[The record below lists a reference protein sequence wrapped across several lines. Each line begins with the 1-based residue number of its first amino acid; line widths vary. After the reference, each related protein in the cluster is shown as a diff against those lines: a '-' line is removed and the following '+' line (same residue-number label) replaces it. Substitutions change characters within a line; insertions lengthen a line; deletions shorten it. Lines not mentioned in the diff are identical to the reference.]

1 MPLSENEQRLLEQME
16 RALYAEDP
24 KFASAM
30 RGANRRPGAGRRLLL
45 GGVSIVLGLV
55 VLVFGV
61 SQKQVL
67 LGVLGFVLMLGGTAY
82 AVSSQRRSGPVGVV
96 NAAGVRPAAKG
107 RKRPSGSFMQ
117 RLEERWDR
125 RRDSRLKSQRRPR
138 PPRAAAPTRPCRRQP
153 PARVVRGP
161 RPRRRPKP
169 AVAAIPRLRRQP
181 CRPPRPSRHRERD
194 AAGDRPHVAREL
206 RRRLGRRRW
215 GRPRSAA
222 RTWRSPGR

>member
-61 SQKQVL
+61 SQEQVL
-67 LGVLGFVLMLGGTAY
+67 LGVLGFILMLGGTAY

-96 NAAGVRPAAKG
+96 NATGTVRPAAK
-107 RKRPSGSFMQ
+107 RSKRTSGSFMQ

-125 RRDSRLKSQRRPR
+125 RRD
-138 PPRAAAPTRPCRRQP
+138 
-153 PARVVRGP
+153 
-161 RPRRRPKP
+161 
-169 AVAAIPRLRRQP
+169 
-181 CRPPRPSRHRERD
+181 
-194 AAGDRPHVAREL
+194 
-206 RRRLGRRRW
+206 GR
-215 GRPRSAA
+215 
-222 RTWRSPGR
+222 

>member
-1 MPLSENEQRLLEQME
+1 MCGYENGGHGQCDRQEVEVPLSENEQRLLEQME

-82 AVSSQRRSGPVGVV
+82 AVSSQRRGGPVGVV
-96 NAAGVRPAAKG
+96 NAAGGVRPAAKG
-107 RKRPSGSFMQ
+107 RKRSHGSFMQ

-125 RRDSRLKSQRRPR
+125 RRD
-138 PPRAAAPTRPCRRQP
+138 
-153 PARVVRGP
+153 
-161 RPRRRPKP
+161 
-169 AVAAIPRLRRQP
+169 
-181 CRPPRPSRHRERD
+181 
-194 AAGDRPHVAREL
+194 
-206 RRRLGRRRW
+206 GR
-215 GRPRSAA
+215 
-222 RTWRSPGR
+222 